1 MTQINKYLYPMFNH
15 WFRGGNIWVISDQH
29 WGDGDTKFF
38 RKNNLADEDIFQR
51 IYKKIGKNDVLIC
64 LGDLHGNINDYPES
78 RKLALDYISRIRG
91 YKVLIMGNHENGK
104 SNYEEYFNEVYDGP
118 IMISKKVM
126 LSHEPFDSPYIF
138 SIHGHK
144 HDNGFSNGHNF
155 NACAEWIDYTPVSLL
170 EMFKKGMF
178 KNVEDIHRQTIDRAT
193 ARKAKKA
200 GKI

>member
-1 MTQINKYLYPMFNH
+1 MAQINKYLYSMFDH
-15 WFRGGNIWVISDQH
+15 WFRGGNIFVISDNHFSDQEMIH
-29 WGDGDTKFF
+29 L
-38 RKNNLADEDIFQR
+38 RKNYIGDDEQIKR
-51 IYKKIGKNDVLIC
+51 INSKVGKNDTLIF
-64 LGDLHGNINDYPES
+64 LGDIGNVE
-78 RKLALDYISRIRG
+78 YIKKIRG
-91 YKVLIMGNHENGK
+91 YKVLIMGNHDSGK
-104 SNYEEYFNEVYDGP
+104 SNYTDYFDEVYDGP

-144 HDNGFSNGHNF
+144 HDNGFNNGHNF
-155 NACAEWIDYTPVSLL
+155 NACAEWINYTPVSLL
-170 EMFKKGMF
+170 DMFKKGMF